1 MDRLTALLEV
11 YPPIT
16 HGITAITLS
25 AGDGLEQ
32 HCENNCSVIYL
43 QNSGSSQVQ
52 MFFADSGSEA
62 SDTLNSVTIID
73 LKPGDLLWLPQGK
86 GHFISSVNGAEL
98 SHINLAFGDQT
109 QNMLMDTLPQALP
122 IPGSQFDSSDMAP
135 LIQLMTLEALQP
147 RCGQSVVLNR
157 LAEVLLVKML
167 RYIIANHTIET
178 GVLGGLADLRLAKA
192 LTAVHQNPAF
202 SWNLE
207 NLAHTAGMSRT
218 AFSQQFKRVV
228 GYTPADYVT
237 HWRMRIACQRLL
249 HGKEGIGQ
257 IGEQLGYQSETAFR
271 RAFRRALGIPPGEY
285 KKQQLEQA
293 A

>member
-11 YPPIT
+11 YPPVT
-16 HGITAITLS
+16 HAITAITLS
-25 AGDGLEQ
+25 AGESLEQ

-43 QNSGSSQVQ
+43 QNNGHSQVK
-52 MFFADSGSEA
+52 MFFADPNSGSTE
-62 SDTLNSVTIID
+62 TPTINLN
-73 LKPGDLLWLPQGK
+73 PGDLLWLPQGK
-86 GHFISSVNGAEL
+86 GHFISSEDSAEL

-122 IPGSQFDSSDMAP
+122 IPGSQFDSSDMTP

-167 RYIIANHTIET
+167 RYIISSHTIET

-192 LTAVHQNPAF
+192 LTAVHQDPAF
-202 SWNLE
+202 AWNLE

-237 HWRMRIACQRLL
+237 HWRMRIACQKLL